1 MHTKNIVSLF
11 LPHGVCSVAASLGSR
26 ASAVHVT
33 LLAFAAERRRP
44 QHVAPAS
51 GAPCS
56 IRLMSP
62 VRGALSIKLAARRCC
77 CRPMGQTDGQTDA
90 GPFHRPCSAYYVGS
104 VNTRACDHF
113 RAAVG
118 TEFLSP
124 YPPHTHTH
132 GDPHGRPGSL
142 VLRLSNTNLSLV
154 SRASFG
160 AGSFSAAAPTT
171 WNSLPPSL
179 RTCTS
184 PDTFR
189 RHLNTDYFQHAFQ
202 TT

>member
-1 MHTKNIVSLF
+1 MQVCTLFQTDNHTSTSPLSF
-11 LPHGVCSVAASLGSR
+11 LQAGCPS
-26 ASAVHVT
+26 
-33 LLAFAAERRRP
+33 
-44 QHVAPAS
+44 
-51 GAPCS
+51 
-56 IRLMSP
+56 
-62 VRGALSIKLAARRCC
+62 
-77 CRPMGQTDGQTDA
+77 CRPTN
-90 GPFHRPCSAYYVGS
+90 S
-104 VNTRACDHF
+104 VKALKARVSVITPGLPWGRNF
-113 RAAVG
+113 
-118 TEFLSP
+118 
-124 YPPHTHTH
+124 YPHTHTHTQTHTH
-132 GDPHGRPGSL
+132 GDPHGDHHTHGRPGSL

-202 TT
+202 TI